1 MNGYNNRFR
10 LVDVEL
16 DDSELFNEGKKS
28 LWILNIVKLVYVF
41 VYNFIKYV
49 FLLEEIIFVYVSF
62 ISCININSFLLYVY
76 I

>member
-28 LWILNIVKLVYVF
+28 LWKLNFVILVYVF

>member
-28 LWILNIVKLVYVF
+28 LWILNIVILVYVF

-49 FLLEEIIFVYVSF
+49 FLLEKIIFVYVS
-62 ISCININSFLLYVY
+62 LLVV
-76 I
+76 

>member
-49 FLLEEIIFVYVSF
+49 FLLEKIIFVYVS
-62 ISCININSFLLYVY
+62 LLVL
-76 I
+76 

>member
-28 LWILNIVKLVYVF
+28 LWILNIVILVYVF

-49 FLLEEIIFVYVSF
+49 FLLEKIIFVYVS
-62 ISCININSFLLYVY
+62 LLVL
-76 I
+76 

>member
-49 FLLEEIIFVYVSF
+49 FLLEKIIFVYVS
-62 ISCININSFLLYVY
+62 LLVV
-76 I
+76 

>member
-49 FLLEEIIFVYVSF
+49 FLLEEIIFVYVS
-62 ISCININSFLLYVY
+62 LLVV
-76 I
+76 

>member
-28 LWILNIVKLVYVF
+28 LWILNFVILVYVF

-49 FLLEEIIFVYVSF
+49 FLLEKIIFVYVS
-62 ISCININSFLLYVY
+62 LLVL
-76 I
+76 